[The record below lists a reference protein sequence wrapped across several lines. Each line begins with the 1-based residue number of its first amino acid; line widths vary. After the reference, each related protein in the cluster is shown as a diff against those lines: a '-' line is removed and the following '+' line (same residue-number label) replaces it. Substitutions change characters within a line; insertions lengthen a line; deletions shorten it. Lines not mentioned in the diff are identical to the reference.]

1 MMTSDFPVLPEW
13 KRAPPSVWGEQDA
26 VAWLRGCPWWMGWA
40 GLVGV
45 ALVAHGLGLRFL
57 FGPEAMIFPAWMI
70 GLHVANVLMM
80 RAGGA
85 LLLRAVWPGLGRM
98 NVRRAAWCGA
108 AVFACHPLL
117 NAGFYDA
124 QNVSLP
130 WVTLF
135 TQLAVAGV
143 AGFAL
148 TGRLSWLAVVGPAVL
163 MAGYGGELGFIHA
176 GASAVVA
183 ALVLAMVHLPWSH
196 LRAFWAR
203 EHRLLLIGSLATT
216 ALLGPL
222 LERWFVTVT
231 SLIQSPGWPER
242 LATQS
247 TLFWAWALH
256 VVWPVGL
263 STPTAATGVGM
274 ESASTLATPA
284 LALLVLAA
292 IAGLGWRRT
301 RGTSLLLTLTLLP
314 LLAGFILLQLQP
326 TTGCQLYPAL
336 LWAALLAGAGLSR
349 IWSWRPPV
357 MIIIMAILLSA
368 QATSSARQTASQPT
382 PRRLPD
388 QNPPAS
394 IATIAAMQV
403 VTDPTDRT
411 P

>member
-13 KRAPPSVWGEQDA
+13 KRSLPSVWGEQDA
-26 VAWLRGCPWWMGWA
+26 VAWLRGCPRWMGWA

-57 FGPEAMIFPAWMI
+57 FGPEAMLFPAWML

-85 LLLRAVWPGLGRM
+85 LVLRAVWPGRGRV
-98 NVRRAAWCGA
+98 NIQRAAWCGA

-117 NAGFYDA
+117 NAGLYEA
-124 QNVSLP
+124 QNVLLP

-135 TQLAVAGV
+135 TQVAVAGV

-148 TGRLSWLAVVGPAVL
+148 TGRLSWLAVVGPSIF
-163 MAGYGGELGFIHA
+163 MAGYGGELGFIYA
-176 GASAVVA
+176 GASTVVA
-183 ALVLAMVHLPWSH
+183 ALVLAMVHLPWSQM
-196 LRAFWAR
+196 RGFWAR
-203 EHRLLLIGSLATT
+203 EHRLILIGSLATT
-216 ALLGPL
+216 ALVGPL
-222 LERWFVTVT
+222 LERWLITAS
-231 SLIQSPGWPER
+231 SLIQSPDWPER

-247 TLFWAWALH
+247 TLFWAWVLQ

-263 STPTAATGVGM
+263 NTPTPTATAVDM
-274 ESASTLATPA
+274 ESGSMLAPLA

-292 IAGLGWRRT
+292 IAGFGWRRA

-326 TTGCQLYPAL
+326 TTGCQLYPAMP
-336 LWAALLAGAGLSR
+336 WAALLAGAGLSR

-357 MIIIMAILLSA
+357 MVIIMAILLSA

-382 PRRLPD
+382 PRRLP
-388 QNPPAS
+388 NPGPSATMAS
-394 IATIAAMQV
+394 IEVATQPAERA
-403 VTDPTDRT
+403 P
-411 P
+411 